1 MKLNMVK
8 SFSPRS
14 CGVWGGVVD
23 GGISIYKNV
32 RAVRKGRK
40 SAGEATW
47 GVAKDAAGGVLS
59 GVGSAV
65 VGTAAG
71 TATTTCVAGSA
82 LAGTAL
88 GAAACFALPLT
99 AVVVAGFGI
108 NSLYHAMVD

>member
-14 CGVWGGVVD
+14 CGAWGGVLD

-32 RAVRKGRK
+32 RAVREGRK
-40 SAGEATW
+40 SAGDATW

-59 GVGSAV
+59 GAGSAV

-71 TATTTCVAGSA
+71 TATTACIAGSA

-88 GAAACFALPLT
+88 GAAACVALPLT

-108 NSLYHAMVD
+108 NSLYHAIVD